1 MSSRRFVRKTAA
13 AKRDE
18 DLIADILASVL
29 LEKPLARSK
38 EILDSLY
45 NRRHETAQKI
55 KIRLER
61 EKLSFLKE
69 KITSVFSHID
79 SAITKD
85 SSEPK
90 ALRKQIMGK
99 GTTASSI
106 KTPFYSVFMAFY
118 DLMVKESMIP
128 SESGGKILQALGD
141 LNKKLEIQTHHATSD
156 QRTKNIN
163 AVKGLIQDCFVK
175 KEPSELLHGPGLV
188 LDFENSLRR
197 SKIET
202 PRYEMKQG
210 LLSLDESRTFNKD
223 LIKRL
228 AQTACAIANIGP
240 ESKGFIHI
248 GVTDQKEDVERIQKT
263 DSIKA
268 AAINS
273 CWAVGVDREAEQT
286 GKTLEQY
293 VHKFVS
299 EFKKTPISENLKADI
314 VHHIDIINYKGF
326 SVIRLTVGPQDK
338 ISYYDKECFIRE
350 GDCTKKADGP
360 AMEALVRR
368 FPDRRRDGGGF

>member
-1 MSSRRFVRKTAA
+1 M
-13 AKRDE
+13 
-18 DLIADILASVL
+18 
-29 LEKPLARSK
+29 
-38 EILDSLY
+38 
-45 NRRHETAQKI
+45 
-55 KIRLER
+55 
-61 EKLSFLKE
+61 
-69 KITSVFSHID
+69 
-79 SAITKD
+79 
-85 SSEPK
+85 
-90 ALRKQIMGK
+90 
-99 GTTASSI
+99 
-106 KTPFYSVFMAFY
+106 
-118 DLMVKESMIP
+118 
-128 SESGGKILQALGD
+128 
-141 LNKKLEIQTHHATSD
+141 
-156 QRTKNIN
+156 
-163 AVKGLIQDCFVK
+163 K

-240 ESKGFIHI
+240 ESKGFNHI

-326 SVIRLTVGPQDK
+326 FCHPLDCRTARQDQ
-338 ISYYDKECFIRE
+338 
-350 GDCTKKADGP
+350 
-360 AMEALVRR
+360 LL
-368 FPDRRRDGGGF
+368 